1 MVKDLERIMLIVC
14 EVGKISQIQP
24 DDDIFEAGFSSVNV
38 LQLLVELET
47 ALEVSIP
54 DDQFIKSRSPE
65 RFVRSSSSR
74 DRSKRHDDCE
84 HDVDPSG
91 HPGHDR
97 WRARRSRNK

>member
-24 DDDIFEAGFSSVNV
+24 DDDIFEAGFSSINV

-54 DDQFIKSRSPE
+54 DDQFIKSRSPRE
-65 RFVRSSSSR
+65 ICAVVEQSR
-74 DRSKRHDDCE
+74 QE
-84 HDVDPSG
+84 Q
-91 HPGHDR
+91 
-97 WRARRSRNK
+97 AA